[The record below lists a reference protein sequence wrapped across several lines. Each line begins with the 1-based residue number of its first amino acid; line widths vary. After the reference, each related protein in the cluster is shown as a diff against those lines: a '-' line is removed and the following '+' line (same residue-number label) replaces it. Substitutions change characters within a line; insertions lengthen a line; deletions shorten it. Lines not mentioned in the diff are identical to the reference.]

1 MQNMF
6 YLNICVY
13 TQKCKQQHIY
23 INEKKAKQMYCLSRL
38 TEGPKNISPPFITLN
53 ILLGNILSVQSVKP
67 LLVNMAHSNAIE
79 SFLRHG

>member
-1 MQNMF
+1 MF
-6 YLNICVY
+6 YLNIYVY

-23 INEKKAKQMYCLSRL
+23 INEKKAKQIYCLSRL

-67 LLVNMAHSNAIE
+67 LLVNMAQSN
-79 SFLRHG
+79 